1 MLLLNTPGSTIG
13 SLELVTNSR
22 WPYDRQDLL
31 MVEAT
36 VTIKKSD
43 SSEWATVVLT
53 VNDSPK
59 LRMAS
64 LLNEEAGAVG
74 YIDYPPPPYT
84 AVEAACYSGAFYA
97 VGRICKRMEGIQ
109 LPRAPFSIVIC
120 RAVGLLGWSTKTGLT
135 PCAFAS
141 GIAVAYATG
150 RPDTIDFA
158 CDPPGVNPEY
168 KDGWYVADVATRE
181 VPEDVD

>member
-1 MLLLNTPGSTIG
+1 
-13 SLELVTNSR
+13 
-22 WPYDRQDLL
+22 

-53 VNDSPK
+53 VDDSPK

-64 LLNEEAGAVG
+64 LLNEEAGTVE
-74 YIDYPPPPYT
+74 YIDHPSSPYT

-97 VGRICKRMEGIQ
+97 VGRICKRMEGIH

-135 PCAFAS
+135 PCAYAS

-150 RPDTIDFA
+150 HPDTIEFVG
-158 CDPPGVNPEY
+158 DPRTVNPEY
-168 KDGWYVADVATRE
+168 KDGWHISDVSTRE
-181 VPEDVD
+181 MADDDA